1 MNEQNRKYLNN
12 EPSERM
18 KRTQEPKRQQEQPRL
33 NPRLVF
39 NDPDA
44 FFRDLVMEQQEQM

>member
-1 MNEQNRKYLNN
+1 MRTQRNEHTDRDQRQ
-12 EPSERM
+12 
-18 KRTQEPKRQQEQPRL
+18 RTQEPDRQQEQQSRL